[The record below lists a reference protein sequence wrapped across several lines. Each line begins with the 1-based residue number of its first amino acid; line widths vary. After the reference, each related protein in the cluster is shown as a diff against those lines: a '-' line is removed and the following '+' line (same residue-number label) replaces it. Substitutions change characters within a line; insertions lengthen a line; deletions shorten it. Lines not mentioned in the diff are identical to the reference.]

1 MKKAFLLLCTLLLVL
16 GCALPLAAYH
26 LTRAVLG
33 PAVSTVR
40 LPLSSPEST
49 ASAPE
54 ISAAY
59 AGDADRFLIQDA
71 STGQVLELS
80 RREYLIGAVAAEMPV
95 SWPDEALKAQAVAAH
110 SYALYCRDHTAPDSI
125 GWLTA
130 DPARRQGCLTDPVLR
145 SYWGTAY
152 ETNYAR
158 LAALV
163 DEVEHTVLLCD
174 GAPACAS
181 YFAISNGRTEASE
194 NVWGTALPYLVS
206 VDSST
211 DLAAD
216 HYEYALTLSA
226 QQTAQQLA
234 ALGLTADLAAPE
246 QWFGT
251 PEYTAAGYV
260 AALPVCGQRIT
271 GTALRQASEN
281 VWGTALP
288 YLVSVDSSTD
298 LAADHYEYALT
309 LSAQQTAQQLAALG
323 LTADLAAPE
332 QWFGTPEYTAAGY
345 VAALPVCGQRITGTA
360 LRQALGLRSTCFTVR
375 YESGAFCFT
384 TKGYG
389 HGVGLS
395 QWGAKA
401 LAEQGQNFAD
411 ILAHYYP
418 GTSLSG

>member
-1 MKKAFLLLCTLLLVL
+1 MKKSFLLLCTLLLVL

-110 SYALYCRDHTAPDSI
+110 SYALYCRDHAAPDSI

-158 LAALV
+158 LSALV

-211 DLAAD
+211 DLSAD

-251 PEYTAAGYV
+251 RSTPPPVMLLPCRSAGS
-260 AALPVCGQRIT
+260 ASPVRPCGRRW
-271 GTALRQASEN
+271 AC
-281 VWGTALP
+281 
-288 YLVSVDSSTD
+288 
-298 LAADHYEYALT
+298 
-309 LSAQQTAQQLAALG
+309 
-323 LTADLAAPE
+323 AAPASRSGMRAVRSVLP
-332 QWFGTPEYTAAGY
+332 QKATAMAWGSASGVPRHWPSRGGTLPTSWPITTPE
-345 VAALPVCGQRITGTA
+345 LPCPDKKEPISRR
-360 LRQALGLRSTCFTVR
+360 RQTL
-375 YESGAFCFT
+375 
-384 TKGYG
+384 
-389 HGVGLS
+389 
-395 QWGAKA
+395 
-401 LAEQGQNFAD
+401 
-411 ILAHYYP
+411 
-418 GTSLSG
+418 

>member
-49 ASAPE
+49 ASTPE

-59 AGDADRFLIQDA
+59 AGEADRFLIQDA

-110 SYALYCRDHTAPDSI
+110 SYALYCRDHAAPDSI

-194 NVWGTALPYLVS
+194 NVWGASLPYLVA

-211 DLAAD
+211 DLQAD
-216 HYEYALTLSA
+216 HYEVTLTLSSA
-226 QQTAQQLA
+226 QVQAALA
-234 ALGLTADLAAPE
+234 AQGLTPDAAAPE
-246 QWFGT
+246 QWFSSPT
-251 PEYTAAGYV
+251 RTASGYV
-260 AALPVCGQRIT
+260 ARLSVCGVERS
-271 GTALRQASEN
+271 GAFLR
-281 VWGTALP
+281 
-288 YLVSVDSSTD
+288 
-298 LAADHYEYALT
+298 
-309 LSAQQTAQQLAALG
+309 
-323 LTADLAAPE
+323 
-332 QWFGTPEYTAAGY
+332 
-345 VAALPVCGQRITGTA
+345 R
-360 LRQALGLRSTCFTVR
+360 ALGLRSTDFTIR
-375 YESGAFCFT
+375 YENGQFYIT
-384 TKGYG
+384 THGYG

-401 LAEQGQNFAD
+401 FAEQGLSYDA
-411 ILAHYYP
+411 ILAHYFP
-418 GTSLSG
+418 GTTLCG

>member
-33 PAVSTVR
+33 PAVFTVR

-110 SYALYCRDHTAPDSI
+110 SYALYCRDHAAPDSI

-181 YFAISNGRTEASE
+181 YFAISNGHTE
-194 NVWGTALPYLVS
+194 
-206 VDSST
+206 
-211 DLAAD
+211 
-216 HYEYALTLSA
+216 
-226 QQTAQQLA
+226 
-234 ALGLTADLAAPE
+234 
-246 QWFGT
+246 
-251 PEYTAAGYV
+251 
-260 AALPVCGQRIT
+260 
-271 GTALRQASEN
+271 ASEN

>member
-1 MKKAFLLLCTLLLVL
+1 MKKSFLLLCTLLLVL

-110 SYALYCRDHTAPDSI
+110 SYALYCRDHAAPDSI

-158 LAALV
+158 LSALV

-181 YFAISNGRTEASE
+181 YFAISNGSTEASE
-194 NVWGTALPYLVS
+194 NVWGTALPYLVP

-211 DLAAD
+211 DRTAD
-216 HYEYALTLSA
+216 NYAYTVTLSVP
-226 QQTAQQLA
+226 QVQTLLA
-234 ALGLTADLAAPE
+234 GLGISADLSAPE

-251 PEYTAAGYV
+251 PQNTPAGYV
-260 AALPVCGQRIT
+260 SVLSVCGQSVS
-271 GTALRQASEN
+271 GTELRR
-281 VWGTALP
+281 V
-288 YLVSVDSSTD
+288 
-298 LAADHYEYALT
+298 
-309 LSAQQTAQQLAALG
+309 
-323 LTADLAAPE
+323 
-332 QWFGTPEYTAAGY
+332 
-345 VAALPVCGQRITGTA
+345 
-360 LRQALGLRSTCFTVR
+360 LGLRSACFTIR
-375 YESGAFCFT
+375 YQDENFT
-384 TKGYG
+384 ITTQGYG
-389 HGVGLS
+389 HGVGMS

-401 LAEQGQNFAD
+401 MAEQGAD
-411 ILAHYYP
+411 YAAILAHYYP
-418 GTSLSG
+418 GTELRG

>member
-110 SYALYCRDHTAPDSI
+110 SYALYCRDHAAPDSI

-158 LAALV
+158 LSALV

-174 GAPACAS
+174 GVPACAS

-234 ALGLTADLAAPE
+234 ALGLTADLAA
-246 QWFGT
+246 
-251 PEYTAAGYV
+251 
-260 AALPVCGQRIT
+260 
-271 GTALRQASEN
+271 
-281 VWGTALP
+281 
-288 YLVSVDSSTD
+288 
-298 LAADHYEYALT
+298 
-309 LSAQQTAQQLAALG
+309 
-323 LTADLAAPE
+323 
-332 QWFGTPEYTAAGY
+332 
-345 VAALPVCGQRITGTA
+345 PVCGQRITGTA

>member
-110 SYALYCRDHTAPDSI
+110 SYALYCRDHAAPDSI

-158 LAALV
+158 LSALV

-181 YFAISNGRTEASE
+181 YFAISNGRTETSE
-194 NVWGTALPYLVS
+194 NVWGTALPYLVP

-211 DLAAD
+211 DTAAD
-216 HYEYALTLSA
+216 NYEYTLNLSA
-226 QQTAQQLA
+226 AQLQQLLA
-234 ALGLTADLAAPE
+234 ERLGIAADLSQQA

-251 PEYTAAGYV
+251 PVLTSSGYV
-260 AALPVCGQRIT
+260 DSLPVCGQT
-271 GTALRQASEN
+271 VQGTALRK
-281 VWGTALP
+281 
-288 YLVSVDSSTD
+288 
-298 LAADHYEYALT
+298 
-309 LSAQQTAQQLAALG
+309 
-323 LTADLAAPE
+323 
-332 QWFGTPEYTAAGY
+332 
-345 VAALPVCGQRITGTA
+345 
-360 LRQALGLRSTCFTVR
+360 ALGLRSACFTVVCQ
-375 YESGAFCFT
+375 SGTFSFT
-384 TKGYG
+384 TRGYG
-389 HGVGLS
+389 HGVGMS

-401 LAEQGQNFAD
+401 LAEQGAD
-411 ILAHYYP
+411 YRAILAHYYP
-418 GTSLSG
+418 GTELRE

>member
-33 PAVSTVR
+33 PAVSTGR

-59 AGDADRFLIQDA
+59 AGDADRFLIQDT

-80 RREYLIGAVAAEMPV
+80 RQEYLIGAVAAEMPV

-110 SYALYCRDHTAPDSI
+110 SYALYCRDHTTLQSGA
-125 GWLTA
+125 WLTA
-130 DPARRQGCLTDPVLR
+130 DPARRQGCLTEPVLR

-152 ETNYAR
+152 DENYAR
-158 LAALV
+158 LSSLV
-163 DEVEHTVLLCD
+163 DEVLDDLLTYEN
-174 GAPACAS
+174 APACTS

-194 NVWGTALPYLVS
+194 NVWGSALPYLVS

-216 HYEYALTLSA
+216 NYEYTVTFSAAQVQQALA
-226 QQTAQQLA
+226 G
-234 ALGLTADLAAPE
+234 LGLTADLAAPE
-246 QWFGT
+246 SWFG
-251 PEYTAAGYV
+251 PAELTAAGY
-260 AALPVCGQRIT
+260 AKALPVCGQIVS
-271 GTALRQASEN
+271 GTALRR
-281 VWGTALP
+281 V
-288 YLVSVDSSTD
+288 
-298 LAADHYEYALT
+298 
-309 LSAQQTAQQLAALG
+309 
-323 LTADLAAPE
+323 
-332 QWFGTPEYTAAGY
+332 
-345 VAALPVCGQRITGTA
+345 
-360 LRQALGLRSTCFTVR
+360 LGLRSTCFTVQ
-375 YESGAFCFT
+375 YQSGNFSFT
-384 TKGYG
+384 TRGYG

-401 LAEQGQNFAD
+401 MAEQDAGYAD
-411 ILAHYYP
+411 ILVHYYP
-418 GTSLSG
+418 GTQLLR

>member
-110 SYALYCRDHTAPDSI
+110 SYALYCRDHAAPDSI

-158 LAALV
+158 LSALV

-194 NVWGTALPYLVS
+194 NVWGASLPYLVA

-211 DLAAD
+211 DLQAD
-216 HYEYALTLSA
+216 HYEVTLTLSSA
-226 QQTAQQLA
+226 QVQAALA
-234 ALGLTADLAAPE
+234 AQGLTPDSAAPE
-246 QWFGT
+246 QWFSSPT
-251 PEYTAAGYV
+251 RTASGYV
-260 AALPVCGQRIT
+260 ARLSVCGVERS
-271 GTALRQASEN
+271 GAFLR
-281 VWGTALP
+281 
-288 YLVSVDSSTD
+288 
-298 LAADHYEYALT
+298 
-309 LSAQQTAQQLAALG
+309 
-323 LTADLAAPE
+323 
-332 QWFGTPEYTAAGY
+332 
-345 VAALPVCGQRITGTA
+345 R
-360 LRQALGLRSTCFTVR
+360 ALGLRSTDFTIR
-375 YESGAFCFT
+375 YENGQFYIMT
-384 TKGYG
+384 HGYG

-401 LAEQGQNFAD
+401 FAEQGLSYDA
-411 ILAHYYP
+411 ILAHYFP
-418 GTSLSG
+418 GTTLCG

>member
-1 MKKAFLLLCTLLLVL
+1 MKKSFLLLCTLLLVL

-110 SYALYCRDHTAPDSI
+110 SYALYCRDHAAPDSI

-194 NVWGTALPYLVS
+194 NVWGASLPYLVA

-211 DLAAD
+211 DLQAD
-216 HYEYALTLSA
+216 HYEVTLTLSSA
-226 QQTAQQLA
+226 QVQAALA
-234 ALGLTADLAAPE
+234 AQGLTPDAAAPE
-246 QWFGT
+246 QWFSSPT
-251 PEYTAAGYV
+251 RTASGYV
-260 AALPVCGQRIT
+260 ARLSVCGVERS
-271 GTALRQASEN
+271 GAFLR
-281 VWGTALP
+281 
-288 YLVSVDSSTD
+288 
-298 LAADHYEYALT
+298 
-309 LSAQQTAQQLAALG
+309 
-323 LTADLAAPE
+323 
-332 QWFGTPEYTAAGY
+332 
-345 VAALPVCGQRITGTA
+345 R
-360 LRQALGLRSTCFTVR
+360 ALGLRSTDFTIR
-375 YESGAFCFT
+375 YENGQFYIMT
-384 TKGYG
+384 HGYG

-401 LAEQGQNFAD
+401 FAEQGLSYDA
-411 ILAHYYP
+411 ILAHYFP
-418 GTSLSG
+418 GTTLCG

>member
-16 GCALPLAAYH
+16 GSLLPLAGYRLAK
-26 LTRAVLG
+26 AVLG
-33 PAVSTVR
+33 EAAASSEVPASSA
-40 LPLSSPEST
+40 LPAPGGSLPGTDTGSPET
-49 ASAPE
+49 AAFT
-54 ISAAY
+54 
-59 AGDADRFLIQDA
+59 GDAEVFLIEDR
-71 STGQVLELS
+71 STGEVQQVP
-80 RREYLIGAVAAEMPV
+80 RRDYLIGAVAAEMPL

-110 SYALYCRDHTAPDSI
+110 SYVLYCRDHATAAN
-125 GWLTA
+125 GAWLSA
-130 DPARRQGCLTDPVLR
+130 DPARRQGYLTDAVLH
-145 SYWGTAY
+145 SYWGTRYDA
-152 ETNYAR
+152 NHVR
-158 LAALV
+158 LSALV
-163 DEVEHTVLLCD
+163 DSVLTQVLCYE
-174 GAPACAS
+174 GAPAGTS
-181 YFAISNGRTEASE
+181 YFAISNGRTE
-194 NVWGTALPYLVS
+194 
-206 VDSST
+206 
-211 DLAAD
+211 
-216 HYEYALTLSA
+216 
-226 QQTAQQLA
+226 
-234 ALGLTADLAAPE
+234 
-246 QWFGT
+246 
-251 PEYTAAGYV
+251 
-260 AALPVCGQRIT
+260 
-271 GTALRQASEN
+271 ASEN

-375 YESGAFCFT
+375 YESGTFCFT

>member
-110 SYALYCRDHTAPDSI
+110 SYALYCRNHAAPDSI

-194 NVWGTALPYLVS
+194 NVWGAALPYLVA

-211 DLAAD
+211 D
-216 HYEYALTLSA
+216 T
-226 QQTAQQLA
+226 
-234 ALGLTADLAAPE
+234 
-246 QWFGT
+246 
-251 PEYTAAGYV
+251 
-260 AALPVCGQRIT
+260 R
-271 GTALRQASEN
+271 SE
-281 VWGTALP
+281 
-288 YLVSVDSSTD
+288 
-298 LAADHYEYALT
+298 E
-309 LSAQQTAQQLAALG
+309 
-323 LTADLAAPE
+323 
-332 QWFGTPEYTAAGY
+332 
-345 VAALPVCGQRITGTA
+345 R
-360 LRQALGLRSTCFTVR
+360 R
-375 YESGAFCFT
+375 
-384 TKGYG
+384 
-389 HGVGLS
+389 
-395 QWGAKA
+395 
-401 LAEQGQNFAD
+401 
-411 ILAHYYP
+411 
-418 GTSLSG
+418 